1 MTNPASDLSEFL
13 VVRRNVSY
21 LLGYDFNR
29 LKLSSRI
36 GQRKDQLIERN
47 AVREDKFINASANW
61 QLNARN
67 SLTLSADYSDLIYQV
82 DGKDSFGEMT
92 GLVKSVSL
100 SLNREINKDLSANAN
115 LKRINVDYRSDSRD
129 YQENRAWVGI
139 EYKF

>member
-1 MTNPASDLSEFL
+1 MTRPASDLSEFL

-36 GQRKDQLIERN
+36 GQRKDQLIETN
-47 AVREDKFINASANW
+47 AIREDKFVNASANW

-82 DGKDSFGEMT
+82 DGKESFGEMT
-92 GLVKSVSL
+92 GIVKSVSL
-100 SLNREINKDLSANAN
+100 SLKREINKDLSANAN
-115 LKRINVDYRSDSRD
+115 LKRIQVDYRSDSRD